1 MHARITTITGP
12 MERAKE
18 TRQVLTEQ
26 VIPKLKAVPGLKSTY
41 LLADDAT
48 GKYVGVF
55 LYETEADI
63 VASREQATQIREETV
78 SATGGT
84 IKSVEEFEVIGQ
96 I

>member
-1 MHARITTITGP
+1 MHARVTTITGP
-12 MERAKE
+12 VERAKE

-26 VIPKLKAVPGLKSTY
+26 TMPELKAIPGLKNAY
-41 LLADDAT
+41 LLADDAS

-63 VASREQATQIREETV
+63 VASREAATKIREGAV
-78 SATGGT
+78 GSTGGT
-84 IKSVEEFEVIGQ
+84 IQSVEEFEVIGQ